1 MPLITLQSAK
11 GYGWGKAGSVE
22 INSFESIATVTL
34 SSASNTITFNSI
46 PSGYK
51 HLQLRSVNLSSGS
64 DNNIML
70 RFNSDS
76 GNNYSEHAMF
86 GNGSSTGSYASTSV
100 SYASAGYTADATY
113 PAGSV
118 CDILDYSN
126 ANKNTTVRALG
137 GSNRNG
143 NLSYITIHSS
153 AWYNTAA
160 ITRIDVVHGNIGG
173 GKVFNTHSTFA
184 LYGIKG

>member
-1 MPLITLQSAK
+1 MPIIPGVIASQITGRLST
-11 GYGWGKAGSVE
+11 
-22 INSFESIATVTL
+22 NSFESIATVTL

-70 RFNSDS
+70 RFNNDS
-76 GNNYSEHAMF
+76 GNNYSEHAMY
-86 GNGSSTGSYASTSV
+86 GSGSGSGTGSYASTSV
-100 SYASAGYTADATY
+100 SYASAGYTADATN
-113 PAGSV
+113 PSPSV
-118 CDILDYSN
+118 CEILDYSN

-143 NLSYITIHSS
+143 SLSYITIHSG

-160 ITRIDVVHGNIGG
+160 ITRIDVIHGNIGG
-173 GKVFNTHSTFA
+173 GKVFNTNSTFA